1 MSQQQSGQGDGACAI
16 VDGDNSP
23 EGAAGK
29 LKVRALYVGVVILLT
44 VLFHFA
50 AVNMMKTV
58 WSCHTNRKC
67 SRRLQKWRVWMGW
80 DFFTAWNL
88 AACKVCLPTP
98 SVRWF
103 ILKISNFSDFWQK
116 LLFEVESNAGALSL
130 QWDIMRQGAALG
142 FALRDPCFL
151 QHTCSLKEYFFPS
164 RLHKAIKRNCYFPKH
179 CPSILKIWRKISLFL
194 G

>member
-58 WSCHTNRKC
+58 
-67 SRRLQKWRVWMGW
+67 
-80 DFFTAWNL
+80 
-88 AACKVCLPTP
+88 
-98 SVRWF
+98 
-103 ILKISNFSDFWQK
+103 
-116 LLFEVESNAGALSL
+116 
-130 QWDIMRQGAALG
+130 
-142 FALRDPCFL
+142 
-151 QHTCSLKEYFFPS
+151 
-164 RLHKAIKRNCYFPKH
+164 
-179 CPSILKIWRKISLFL
+179 
-194 G
+194 